1 MRLST
6 ADKLR
11 IARVL
16 RWLVTSSRALIG
28 RRGTEV
34 VCTRR
39 GVRWSLSLDEGVQL
53 AIYLGVYEPH
63 TATTLRAL
71 CPRDGVALDVGAN
84 VGAQA
89 LPLAATLDSGFVIA
103 VEPADSAFARLQQ
116 NASLNPALARR
127 IRPVHRALV
136 SSGTRGAQRYFAAW
150 PLTGAGETHAVH
162 GGAALSSSAAAS
174 TLDAL
179 VDELRLTRL
188 DVVKLDVDGH
198 EIAVLQGATAT
209 LRRFMPAIVFE
220 LAPHCLEENGE
231 RPDML
236 LDMLERHGYVLYD
249 ERRLD
254 VPLAARESWLPQV
267 PHDGGINLVA
277 KVRPM

>member
-6 ADKLR
+6 GAKLR

-16 RWLVTSSRALIG
+16 RWLVMSGRALTG
-28 RRGTEV
+28 RTGTEV
-34 VCTRR
+34 ACTRR

-53 AIYLGVYEPH
+53 AIYLGLYEPH
-63 TATTLRAL
+63 TATALRAL

-84 VGAQA
+84 IGAQA
-89 LPLAATLDSGFVIA
+89 LPLAARLDSGLVIA
-103 VEPADSAFARLQQ
+103 VEPADPAFSRLGR
-116 NASLNPALARR
+116 NASLNPALAGR
-127 IRPVHRALV
+127 IRLVHRALV
-136 SSGTRGAQRYFAAW
+136 ASGTRGAERYFASW

-162 GGAALSSSAAAS
+162 GGAALSSSASAS

-179 VDELRLTRL
+179 VEELRLTRL
-188 DVVKLDVDGH
+188 DVIKLDVDGH
-198 EIAVLQGATAT
+198 EIAVLQGASGA
-209 LRRFMPAIVFE
+209 LARFTPAIVFE

-231 RPDML
+231 RPERL
-236 LDMLERHGYVLYD
+236 LDLLEAHGYVLYD

-254 VPLAARESWLPQV
+254 EPLASRESWLPQV

-277 KVRPM
+277 KVRPT